1 MLVNAWTHLDNFWID
16 EFVLTLMLLF
26 LQEEIQQNH
35 DLIGRYRHH
44 IVNDMNQFNLQL
56 FVKSY
61 NR

>member
-1 MLVNAWTHLDNFWID
+1 MGLL
-16 EFVLTLMLLF
+16 LLF

-44 IVNDMNQFNLQL
+44 IVNDMNQFNLEL